1 MQVVSVLWLL
11 KDSELTLSFSQGKKR
26 GNMEILV
33 NRDSPIV
40 LNELENFSPL
50 AVSPSVKFVR

>member
-1 MQVVSVLWLL
+1 MY
-11 KDSELTLSFSQGKKR
+11 

>member
-1 MQVVSVLWLL
+1 MY
-11 KDSELTLSFSQGKKR
+11 

-50 AVSPSVKFVR
+50 AVSPSVKFVRYKKDKTKRRK